1 MGNQKNPATAE
12 NTAEKKMTKY
22 DRKMQ
27 ARKEAAEREKRQAM
41 VARITAV
48 AVAVLIIVI
57 VVAVPLVRRANA
69 KSEYI
74 RIGNHSVS
82 KIDYDFHYSY
92 GVNSYL
98 TNYSY
103 ILPYLGLD
111 TSQSFDSQE
120 YDENT
125 TWQQYFDQM
134 TVANISQYLAL
145 CDDAE
150 KNNFSYD
157 VTEDS
162 DEFYSGLT
170 EAATAQGITLKSY
183 LKNMFGAYATK
194 SSLKD
199 AVTTLLT
206 AQAYYSHLL
215 EENKPDD
222 TAVAERYAE
231 NKRDYD
237 SINFSSFDMQAD
249 IPEDATDEQKTA
261 ALAAA
266 KEKADTFVSR
276 YQAGED
282 FLTLCREYATEE
294 QKETYA
300 ADDASAA
307 KDATYSNTHSSYR
320 DWLFDE
326 ARTANEATVVE
337 DSTACH
343 IVVFHLRQKP
353 DTVDQ
358 QISDTIA
365 SEKVRTYVDGIVEG
379 YDLSDPDD
387 HLNLK
392 DIRTAEDDG
401 DGTDGNDENNNNG
414 STDGNDENNGDG
426 NGSDDSTDG
435 GAGDGNPEGTDGAA
449 DGNN

>member
-1 MGNQKNPATAE
+1 MGNQKNPTTAE

-27 ARKEAAEREKRQAM
+27 ARKEAAEREKRQAL
-41 VARITAV
+41 VTRITAI
-48 AVAVLIIVI
+48 AVAVLIVVV
-57 VVAVPLVRRANA
+57 VVAVPLVKRANA
-69 KSEYI
+69 KKEYI
-74 RIGNHSVS
+74 RIGSHSIS

-111 TSQSFDSQE
+111 TSQSFDSQS

-134 TVANISQYLAL
+134 TVGNIAQYLAL
-145 CDDAE
+145 CDDAK
-150 KNNFSYD
+150 KNGFSYD
-157 VTEDS
+157 VSTDM
-162 DEFYSGLT
+162 DEFYSSLT
-170 EAATAQGITLKSY
+170 EAATAQSITLKTY

-194 SSLKD
+194 SSLND
-199 AVTTLLT
+199 AVTSLLT
-206 AQAYYSHLL
+206 AQAYYTHLL
-215 EENKPDD
+215 EENKPDEA
-222 TAVAERYAE
+222 AVAERYAE

-237 SINFSSFDMQAD
+237 SVNFSSFDMQAD
-249 IPEDATDEQKTA
+249 LPEDATDEQKTA

-266 KEKADTFVSR
+266 KEKADAFVSR

-282 FLTLCREYATEE
+282 FLALCREYATED

-300 ADDASAA
+300 AADASAA
-307 KDATYSNTHSSYR
+307 KDSTYANVHSAYR

-326 ARTANEATVVE
+326 ARTANETTVIE
-337 DSTACH
+337 DSTAYH
-343 IVVFHLRQKP
+343 IVVFNSRQKP

-365 SEKVRTYVDGIVEG
+365 SEKVRTYVDGIVEE

-392 DIRTAEDDG
+392 NIQKEENNNAEDSNTDDNNNTEG
-401 DGTDGNDENNNNG
+401 NEGNDNTDGTDD
-414 STDGNDENNGDG
+414 
-426 NGSDDSTDG
+426 GSD
-435 GAGDGNPEGTDGAA
+435 AA
-449 DGNN
+449 DGNADGNN